1 MAINLTV
8 NKRAEGVKA
17 KSLRLDGY
25 LPAVVYGPKQAA
37 ISLSVESRAFRKAL
51 NEAGESTIIKLKGL
65 DKEVEVLI
73 QAVDF
78 DAVKGSVNHAD
89 FYAVDQDRELTTGVA
104 LEFTG
109 EAPVE
114 KTGAT
119 VNKILHEVNVT
130 CRPDALP
137 NHLTISLDGL
147 VDEESQIKI
156 SDLTIPEGV
165 KIENDPADIVVSV
178 TPPREEEPEIV
189 PETEAGEEGEEG
201 EGKEEGEEG
210 ASDDTEPTDA
220 KPE

>member
-1 MAINLTV
+1 MTINLTV
-8 NKRAEGVKA
+8 TKRVEGVKA
-17 KSLRLDGY
+17 KSLRRDGC
-25 LPAVVYGPKQAA
+25 LPAVVYGPKQTA
-37 ISLSVESRAFRKAL
+37 ISLSVDSRAFRKAL

-73 QAVDF
+73 QSVDF
-78 DAVKGSVNHAD
+78 DAVKGSVNHVD

-104 LEFTG
+104 LEFIG

-119 VNKILHEVNVT
+119 VNKVLHEVNVT

-137 NHLTISLDGL
+137 NHLTINLDGL

-156 SDLTIPEGV
+156 SDLTVPEGV
-165 KIENDPADIVVSV
+165 KIENDPADIVASV

-189 PETEAGEEGEEG
+189 PEAEEGEEGEEG
-201 EGKEEGEEG
+201 EETEVGEEV
-210 ASDDTEPTDA
+210 ADDAEETDA